1 MARPLASPAP
11 AALRRRPPGR
21 PPGASAAAGALALHW
36 CKRHEEHAGRPRRRR
51 AWTSPVLRPARP
63 WMSSRSRRATSFGHC
78 RCGRSLRRG
87 RSCGARG
94 RRERCA
100 RRAGA
105 GAREDLPRAAQRARD
120 HDLPLRPRRR
130 LRIHA
135 PEVLPRVAAALWSL
149 VPEGAAAGPLA
160 VVELPVPAS
169 ELSALGIAPESFSRA
184 VTKLVSLRV
193 LHRLGPRRFQVL
205 DPRGLRSVAG
215 ADGEAD
221 AMPLT
226 RRTASPAHS
235 AGGFS
240 KQPAPMEQP
249 ELDRAHVLA
258 VDQLEETGLDSL
270 A

>member
-1 MARPLASPAP
+1 MALIG
-11 AALRRRPPGR
+11 L
-21 PPGASAAAGALALHW
+21 L
-36 CKRHEEHAGRPRRRR
+36 
-51 AWTSPVLRPARP
+51 
-63 WMSSRSRRATSFGHC
+63 
-78 RCGRSLRRG
+78 
-87 RSCGARG
+87 
-94 RRERCA
+94 
-100 RRAGA
+100 
-105 GAREDLPRAAQRARD
+105 AQR
-120 HDLPLRPRRR
+120 LREAFE
-130 LRIHA
+130 RIERA
-135 PEVLPRVAAALWSL
+135 SIPEVLPRVAAALWSL